1 MENENK
7 IQDLVDRSENGFS
20 SWSDGRTVGI
30 DLTDRFVNVGFTAS
44 EFKEF
49 AQNIA
54 QTLRRL
60 EHTPDPMW
68 ELYKTS
74 KCFKDVAIDA
84 QTSASDT
91 IDLAY
96 YEGEENAYTIIMEE
110 IEEQRKEVWKEV

>member
-7 IQDLVDRSENGFS
+7 IQDLVDNSENGFS
-20 SWSDGRTVGI
+20 SWSDGDDYLWINITDRSLNFGFGI
-30 DLTDRFVNVGFTAS
+30 D

-60 EHTPDPMW
+60 EHTPDPMM

-74 KCFKDVAIDA
+74 KCFRDLAVSRQA
-84 QTSASDT
+84 QKENSTEDQ
-91 IDLAY
+91 AY
-96 YEGEENAYTIIMEE
+96 YEGEENAYAVMMIE
-110 IEEQRKEVWKEV
+110 IEDQRKEV